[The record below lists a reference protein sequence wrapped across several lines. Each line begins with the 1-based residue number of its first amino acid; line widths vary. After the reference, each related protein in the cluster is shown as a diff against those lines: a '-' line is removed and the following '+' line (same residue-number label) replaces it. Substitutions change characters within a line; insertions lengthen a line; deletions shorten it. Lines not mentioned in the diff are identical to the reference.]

1 MNAAR
6 INSARSIVESLCCAS
21 AAFAA
26 LIARASRCA
35 PKDWQGRFEVRSA
48 DLELQDG
55 VYHLNA
61 RIDLPI
67 SEAVRRG
74 LVEGVPLTLEVDLD
88 IERVRQLL
96 PNSRVAELTQR
107 YRLQYNAVSAR
118 YILRNENSGQ
128 QESLGTIDEAIAH
141 LSEVHSLPVLDKA
154 LIAADRR
161 YEGRVQ
167 GQDRFRHRAI
177 HAAAADVLGQRLASR
192 VRLVRLDVPAMIR
205 KYGSTVLGCI
215 GVALWLAALFM
226 LASAVQNSEKFA
238 KWLPWI
244 LLVNICRPAHFVR
257 PAGRQARAPGARL
270 SQARAGLPFEGPHRG
285 DLQRAG
291 GGADPG
297 GLLFRAAV
305 LESRHRQLV
314 RERGQPGIERHARVV
329 ACGSRGARARIP
341 AAHASGRALA

>member
-6 INSARSIVESLCCAS
+6 INSRSRYLFRLACLAS

-26 LIARASRCA
+26 LILALPLRAEGLA
-35 PKDWQGRFEVRSA
+35 GRFEVRSA

-107 YRLQYNAVSAR
+107 YRLQYNAVTAR

-128 QESLGTIDEAIAH
+128 QESLGTVDEAIAH
-141 LSEVHSLPVLDKA
+141 LSEVHSLPALDRA

-161 YEGRVQ
+161 YEGRV
-167 GQDRFRHRAI
+167 
-177 HAAAADVLGQRLASR
+177 
-192 VRLVRLDVPAMIR
+192 
-205 KYGSTVLGCI
+205 K
-215 GVALWLAALFM
+215 
-226 LASAVQNSEKFA
+226 
-238 KWLPWI
+238 
-244 LLVNICRPAHFVR
+244 
-257 PAGRQARAPGARL
+257 
-270 SQARAGLPFEGPHRG
+270 
-285 DLQRAG
+285 
-291 GGADPG
+291 
-297 GLLFRAAV
+297 
-305 LESRHRQLV
+305 
-314 RERGQPGIERHARVV
+314 
-329 ACGSRGARARIP
+329 ARIDFGTVP
-341 AAHASGRALA
+341 FTLRLLMFWVSDWHRESDWYAWTFQP